1 MAKAELTPKK
11 AKGLSDDDLL
21 AFGLGLMASKSPNAL
36 TAAGEAGLGALAMKR
51 EQQKTEREDMYR
63 QALAREANAKASNLE
78 SGGSNTAQAM
88 HQADVM
94 YDNWLKSLNKMD
106 AMSLTPEMQRA
117 KQDEFLQRAF
127 QAFRM
132 APPAGIGSGTATA
145 GAQSDPL
152 GLRKS

>member
-1 MAKAELTPKK
+1 
-11 AKGLSDDDLL
+11 
-21 AFGLGLMASKSPNAL
+21 
-36 TAAGEAGLGALAMKR
+36 
-51 EQQKTEREDMYR
+51 
-63 QALAREANAKASNLE
+63 
-78 SGGSNTAQAM
+78 M

-132 APPAGIGSGTATA
+132 ATPAGISSGTATA
-145 GAQSDPL
+145 GAQLDPL
-152 GLRKS
+152 GLRKT